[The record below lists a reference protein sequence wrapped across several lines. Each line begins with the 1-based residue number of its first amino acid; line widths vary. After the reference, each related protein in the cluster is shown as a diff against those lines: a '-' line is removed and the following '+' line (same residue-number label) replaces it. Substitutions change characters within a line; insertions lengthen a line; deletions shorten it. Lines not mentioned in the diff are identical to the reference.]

1 MSWLSLIT
9 YQDIISSEAYYNSSL
24 FNALLVPWWMHWVVM
39 CFVADPQLPRIS
51 FCSARA
57 AFSCLLLGSLPTFL
71 PSISASPPSCP
82 TPNPLWLPRGNS
94 GSYTRVEL
102 QKLYKEIF
110 SRIYF
115 RFLSP
120 AQLNHRD
127 LFRSSS
133 NLFKAGLDFPSSYP
147 SVLHDLFLIV
157 WISFKTG
164 LLPPLSYFCLSCTIP
179 FPIVWIS
186 AEGGLVLINWL
197 QRMMTLQYFAFCGRS
212 RPSSAGKTAP
222 EIGQTWEIAR

>member
-1 MSWLSLIT
+1 MDFQLVVLSLLSLIT
-9 YQDIISSEAYYNSSL
+9 YQAIISWEAYYNSSL
-24 FNALLVPWWMHWVVM
+24 FNALLVPWWIHWVVT

-120 AQLNHRD
+120 ARLNHRD
-127 LFRSSS
+127 LFRSSCNIQSWVGLPIIISVCFARSVS
-133 NLFKAGLDFPSSYP
+133 NR
-147 SVLHDLFLIV
+147 VNIV
-157 WISFKTG
+157 
-164 LLPPLSYFCLSCTIP
+164 
-179 FPIVWIS
+179 
-186 AEGGLVLINWL
+186 
-197 QRMMTLQYFAFCGRS
+197 
-212 RPSSAGKTAP
+212 
-222 EIGQTWEIAR
+222 